1 MSYAHFFFFVSLWAR
16 RVFLNKTKRRYW
28 LTRKTIILARTVF
41 SFLTTSILNLNS
53 SNLFFTFLLLNR
65 IFISKIIEYRCAT
78 QMCDKG
84 VSLFFKL
91 IRYEK
96 YCCKLWSLKLLLKRI
111 VRSLGVIFDFVMYIV
126 KSKEFEVLYRSGSF
140 FKNCWRFSISN

>member
-41 SFLTTSILNLNS
+41 SFLTTSIFNLNS

-126 KSKEFEVLYRSGSF
+126 KSKEFEVLHRSGSF
-140 FKNCWRFSISN
+140 FKNCKILDQ

>member
-16 RVFLNKTKRRYW
+16 RVFLNKTKQRYW

-126 KSKEFEVLYRSGSF
+126 KSKEFEVLHRSGSF
-140 FKNCWRFSISN
+140 FKNCKILDQ

>member
-126 KSKEFEVLYRSGSF
+126 KSKEFEVLHRSGSF
-140 FKNCWRFSISN
+140 FKNCKILDQ

>member
-126 KSKEFEVLYRSGSF
+126 KSKKFEVLHRSGSF
-140 FKNCWRFSISN
+140 FKNCKILDQ

>member
-111 VRSLGVIFDFVMYIV
+111 VRSLGIIFDFVMYIV
-126 KSKEFEVLYRSGSF
+126 KSKEFEVLHRSGSF
-140 FKNCWRFSISN
+140 FKNCKILDQ

>member
-126 KSKEFEVLYRSGSF
+126 KSKEFEVLHRSGSF

>member
-1 MSYAHFFFFVSLWAR
+1 MSYAHFFVSLWAR

-126 KSKEFEVLYRSGSF
+126 KSKEFEVLHRSGSF
-140 FKNCWRFSISN
+140 FKNCKILDQ

>member
-111 VRSLGVIFDFVMYIV
+111 VRSLGVIFYFVMYIV
-126 KSKEFEVLYRSGSF
+126 KSKEFEVLHRSGSF
-140 FKNCWRFSISN
+140 FKNCKILDQ

>member
-1 MSYAHFFFFVSLWAR
+1 MSYAQFFFFVSLWAR

-126 KSKEFEVLYRSGSF
+126 KSKEFEVLHRSGSF
-140 FKNCWRFSISN
+140 FKNCKILDQ